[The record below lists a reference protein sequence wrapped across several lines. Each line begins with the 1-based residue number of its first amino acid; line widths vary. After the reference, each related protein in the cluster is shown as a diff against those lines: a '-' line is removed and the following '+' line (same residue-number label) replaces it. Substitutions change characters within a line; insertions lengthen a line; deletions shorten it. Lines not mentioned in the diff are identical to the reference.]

1 MRNIRDMFLYLEK
14 TYLMSDQNKVDQLQD
29 DQIMLTQEA
38 SLSNGCSSF
47 WLIGL
52 KILRENI
59 GKIDLKEKLISGIID
74 LIAQDRINTSVL
86 TRDTVGKLI
95 HILLAL

>member
-1 MRNIRDMFLYLEK
+1 MFLYLEK
-14 TYLMSDQNKVDQLQD
+14 TYLLRHQNGQNDRSI
-29 DQIMLTQEA
+29 IMEES
-38 SLSNGCSSF
+38 SLYGDCSSF
-47 WLIGL
+47 WLVGL

-59 GKIDLKEKLISGIID
+59 GKIDLKEKLISGIIE

>member
-1 MRNIRDMFLYLEK
+1 MYLEK

-38 SLSNGCSSF
+38 NLSNGCSSF

-52 KILRENI
+52 KVLRENI

>member
-1 MRNIRDMFLYLEK
+1 MFLYLEK
-14 TYLMSDQNKVDQLQD
+14 TYLNRNEEHQD
-29 DQIMLTQEA
+29 DQIMLASES
-38 SLSNGCSSF
+38 SLSGGCSSF

-59 GKIDLKEKLISGIID
+59 GKIDLKEKLISGIIE
-74 LIAQDRINTSVL
+74 LIAQDRINTSVV